1 LKTLLTTT
9 RRMTVIVSGCVVIA
23 LTGCAEV
30 TFKRGAGPEQMQAT
44 EQGCREK
51 TATVE
56 AYKACLNAAGFIYAK
71 PSGDTVL
78 FGDDEE
84 AADAATADA
93 AAADTGIATAV
104 EEEPASIATDA
115 APTVSVEPSG
125 RTGESLPQAKKP
137 VAKAPADPLKKVTVA
152 SWWKFG
158 GTADGLN
165 ADQAT
170 CASTLGEAHH
180 VAPNAKVV
188 TVGMLRCLKTKG
200 WFAVGR

>member
-1 LKTLLTTT
+1 MKTLFTTT
-9 RRMTVIVSGCVVIA
+9 RRTAVMVSGCAVIA

-30 TFKRGAGPEQMQAT
+30 TFKRGAGPDQMQAT

-56 AYKACLNAAGFIYAK
+56 AYKACLNAAGFLYAK

-78 FGDDEE
+78 FADDEE
-84 AADAATADA
+84 AAQA

-104 EEEPASIATDA
+104 EEEPASVATAD
-115 APTVSVEPSG
+115 APTVSVEPAG
-125 RTGESLPQAKKP
+125 RTGESLPQATKP
-137 VAKAPADPLKKVTVA
+137 VAKAPADPLKKATVA

-158 GTADGLN
+158 GTSDGLN

-170 CASTLGEAHH
+170 CGSTLGEAHH

>member
-1 LKTLLTTT
+1 MKTLFTTT
-9 RRMTVIVSGCVVIA
+9 RRTAVMVSGCAVIA

-30 TFKRGAGPEQMQAT
+30 TFKRGAGPDQMQAT

-56 AYKACLNAAGFIYAK
+56 AYKACLNAAGFLYAK

-78 FGDDEE
+78 FADDEE
-84 AADAATADA
+84 AAQA

-104 EEEPASIATDA
+104 EEEPASVATAD
-115 APTVSVEPSG
+115 APTVSVEPAG
-125 RTGESLPQAKKP
+125 RTGESLPQATKP

-158 GTADGLN
+158 GTSDGLN

-170 CASTLGEAHH
+170 CGSTLGEAHH

>member
-1 LKTLLTTT
+1 MKTLFTTT
-9 RRMTVIVSGCVVIA
+9 RRTAVMMSSCAVLV

-30 TFKRGAGPEQMQAT
+30 TFKRGAGPGEMQAT

-78 FGDDEE
+78 FADDEE
-84 AADAATADA
+84 TAQAAAT
-93 AAADTGIATAV
+93 DTGIATAV
-104 EEEPASIATDA
+104 EEEPASVASDG

-125 RTGESLPQAKKP
+125 RAGESQPQATKP

-152 SWWKFG
+152 SWWKLG
-158 GTADGLN
+158 GNAGGLE
-165 ADQAT
+165 ADQASCGT
-170 CASTLGEAHH
+170 TLGEAHH
-180 VAPNAKVV
+180 VAPNARVV

>member
-1 LKTLLTTT
+1 MKTLFTTT
-9 RRMTVIVSGCVVIA
+9 RRTAVMVSGCAVIA

-30 TFKRGAGPEQMQAT
+30 TFKRGAGPDQMQAT

-78 FGDDEE
+78 FADDEE
-84 AADAATADA
+84 AAQT

-104 EEEPASIATDA
+104 EEEPASVPAA
-115 APTVSVEPSG
+115 GAPTVSVEPAG
-125 RTGESLPQAKKP
+125 RTGESLPQATRP

-158 GTADGLN
+158 GTSDGLN
-165 ADQAT
+165 AGQAT
-170 CASTLGEAHH
+170 CGSTLGEAHQ

>member
-1 LKTLLTTT
+1 MKTLFTTT
-9 RRMTVIVSGCVVIA
+9 RRTAVMVSGCAVIA

-30 TFKRGAGPEQMQAT
+30 TFKRGAGPDQMQAT

-78 FGDDEE
+78 FADDEE
-84 AADAATADA
+84 AAQA

-104 EEEPASIATDA
+104 EEEPASVATAD
-115 APTVSVEPSG
+115 APTVSVEPAG
-125 RTGESLPQAKKP
+125 RTGESLPQATKP
-137 VAKAPADPLKKVTVA
+137 VAKAPADPLKKATVA

-158 GTADGLN
+158 GTSDGLN

-170 CASTLGEAHH
+170 CGSTLGEAHH